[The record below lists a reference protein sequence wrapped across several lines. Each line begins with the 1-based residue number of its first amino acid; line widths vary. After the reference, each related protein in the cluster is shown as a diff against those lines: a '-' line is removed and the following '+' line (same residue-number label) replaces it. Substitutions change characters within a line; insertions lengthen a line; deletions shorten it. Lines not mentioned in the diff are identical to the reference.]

1 MAAAMSASDGGRS
14 MTSPENL
21 EGRVLTE
28 RIQEARERWLGST
41 ALSAEALSTMEEIDE
56 LLDRANAEGIRLE
69 NPDAA

>member
-1 MAAAMSASDGGRS
+1 M
-14 MTSPENL
+14 
-21 EGRVLTE
+21 TE
-28 RIQEARERWLGST
+28 RIQEARERWLGCT